1 MTGRTTEA
9 PKVETL
15 ARLAE
20 LLSPITWGSQDTW
33 LGKRD
38 HRRGDVA
45 VSVRLRM
52 LDEPGH
58 EHGPAFTARTRD
70 ISANGLGLVM
80 PEKLPLYQLL
90 QVEVFTHKAAWTGP
104 MRLVHCTQTVGGYKV
119 GLVCT
124 GSDGRPLQ
132 PPPEPEVE
140 SEPDGSFLFSLERAR
155 KEVSRAFRR
164 YRWAEATWSL
174 LGRSMEKELKQILD
188 SLPIPQS
195 SMFKLEQRRRHY
207 RHRVEGGVHLLVWTG
222 RGCDLIET
230 EISDISAGGAQLV
243 LSPNPVGLH
252 RPNVSPR
259 WMLGQWAAVGIWTPA
274 QSTMWFPCR
283 IIHGG
288 SRSGARVIGLQFVPA
303 SECRPLH

>member
-20 LLSPITWGSQDTW
+20 LLSPITWGNLDTW
-33 LGKRD
+33 LGKRA

-45 VSVRLRM
+45 VSVRLRL
-52 LDEPGH
+52 LDEPGYTL
-58 EHGPAFTARTRD
+58 GPAFTARTRD
-70 ISANGLGLVM
+70 LSANGLGLVM

-132 PPPEPEVE
+132 LPPESGVE
-140 SEPDGSFLFSLERAR
+140 SGLDNSFLFSLERAR
-155 KEVSRAFRR
+155 KEASRAFRR
-164 YRWAEATWSL
+164 YRWAEATWGL
-174 LGRSMEKELKQILD
+174 LGRSMEKELKRILD
-188 SLPIPQS
+188 SLPTPQS
-195 SMFKLEQRRRHY
+195 SMFKLEQRRRRY
-207 RHRVEGGVHLLVWTG
+207 RHRVEGSVHLLVWTG
-222 RGCDLIET
+222 RGCDLVET

-243 LSPNPVGLH
+243 LPPSSAGSH
-252 RPNVSPR
+252 RANVSPM

-274 QSTMWFPCR
+274 QSTAWFPCR

-288 SRSGARVIGLQFVPA
+288 SRPGDRVIGLQFVPA
-303 SECRPLH
+303 SECRPLR